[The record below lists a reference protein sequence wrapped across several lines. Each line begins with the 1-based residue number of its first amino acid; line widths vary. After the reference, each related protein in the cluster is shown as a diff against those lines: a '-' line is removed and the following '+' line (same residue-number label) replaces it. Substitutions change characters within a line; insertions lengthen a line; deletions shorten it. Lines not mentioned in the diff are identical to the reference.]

1 MRVLNW
7 ALDAQKTLGGKIISV
22 ILSVALI
29 FSFSNFF
36 YGDNAFAEEQE
47 VESNTEVT
55 TEPVQSEP
63 VVTETEKKSEEPQ
76 PKTSE
81 QESTET
87 SQTEEATTSEEQIS
101 TQAEGDT
108 NVNAGIE
115 EENTSIQP
123 MAETAVLEFN
133 GEGEALKEALTH
145 EGVDTIKFT
154 DAYSSDEVISIN
166 KDVTLDLN
174 GKAVSINSATIN
186 GGHALTI
193 EDSSGNGSLIGANN
207 NHAVFVNSG
216 KLILNNGAIKSSN
229 PRYGTVRI
237 STNGSAEINGGL
249 IESQKIALYVNTG
262 SAVINGGFIS
272 AGTYG
277 VAAVTNGSATVTGG
291 SAFGKT
297 AGAYIANNGS
307 IEISGGSL
315 TGNVRGAICSSGQLT
330 VRGGEITGN
339 RQGVYCQNAVLN
351 VADRRIV
358 NDGDST
364 SNSNAAVYA
373 SGSSKVQ
380 IDGGTFVANGAVNAA
395 GVLSGYGVAIFDD
408 SELAITGGS
417 ISAPTF
423 GVCGNGAPVGDKKT
437 TINISGGDIH
447 GNVGI
452 YHPQIEGVMNIT
464 GGAII
469 GEWTGIEVRAGY
481 VTISGGTII
490 SNSEEFS
497 GDPNGNG
504 ATVKGAG
511 VAVSQH
517 VTDRATE
524 VTING
529 GDITGYYAVYE
540 NVFRDSGKE
549 PSATELIALKITDG
563 KFTGVSGDVICSEHQ
578 NVFVTGG
585 YFNQDL
591 DSSDT
596 LKNYLGFYDDNGTQ
610 EQYPSH
616 KTDKYEGYF
625 HVHKP
630 VLTDEGEY
638 QINDAQHWQGC
649 VVDNCIEA
657 ERSDHATVDG
667 DIIKQPTCLDEG
679 EQELVCNI
687 CGKKHAATKSLA
699 ATGHAFGEWV
709 TISEATTESEGLQQ
723 RVCAHDATHVET
735 RAIPAL
741 PVNPTPDPGDNGAT
755 DPGAGAAP
763 NPNDGT
769 TNAGTGTGTTTTP
782 TGVVPIIPADTPAAA
797 LADDADEVIPDE
809 ENPLAAPDQE
819 IADDENP
826 LAAFDHEECWV
837 HWFMIAG
844 IILTIIYGA
853 VVVLRRTRNTKHI
866 DKMEKDLIGTTD
878 ESTVTVG
885 SAHHSH
891 T

>member
-7 ALDAQKTLGGKIISV
+7 ALVAQKTLGGKIISV

-76 PKTSE
+76 SKTPE
-81 QESTET
+81 QDSAET
-87 SQTEEATTSEEQIS
+87 SQTEKATTSEDQIS

-207 NHAVFVNSG
+207 NHAV
-216 KLILNNGAIKSSN
+216 
-229 PRYGTVRI
+229 
-237 STNGSAEINGGL
+237 
-249 IESQKIALYVNTG
+249 
-262 SAVINGGFIS
+262 
-272 AGTYG
+272 
-277 VAAVTNGSATVTGG
+277 VTNGSATVTGG

-351 VADRRIV
+351 VADGRIV

-529 GDITGYYAVYE
+529 GDITGYYAIYE

-709 TISEATTESEGLQQ
+709 TISEPTTESEGLQQ

-891 T
+891 A